1 MQTIKVTTTTKGNE
15 TVFAIDTFT
24 IGKVCPDAKHP
35 GRYQG
40 NYKNFDTISNARYA
54 DAVEYIGNAIEEYF
68 RVNLGLNVEFV

>member
-24 IGKVCPDAKHP
+24 IGKVCPDATHP

-40 NYKNFDTISNARYA
+40 NFKIFDTINNARYA
-54 DAVEYIGNAIEEYF
+54 DAVEFIDNAIEEYF
-68 RVNLGLNVEFV
+68 RVAFGLNVEFV